1 MIYEVE
7 GDVLMSLA
15 RKLQEKFPS
24 MRDQFIEWCE
34 ETNPEPGD
42 IWLWG
47 GNTKT
52 RVLNLIVGE
61 AAEPEL
67 GRSSRPNKIAV
78 HRALRAVNKLVI
90 DERFK
95 SIAIPRIG
103 SGVGGIDWLEVRGM
117 MASQLGE
124 LIIPL
129 FVDVTALDGM
139 LAHEPG
145 M

>member
-24 MRDQFIEWCE
+24 MRDQSIEWCE

-90 DERFK
+90 DERFN

-117 MASQLGE
+117 IASQLGE

-139 LAHEPG
+139 LAREPG

>member
-34 ETNPEPGD
+34 ETSPEPGD

-90 DERFK
+90 DERFN

-139 LAHEPG
+139 LAREPG

>member
-1 MIYEVE
+1 
-7 GDVLMSLA
+7 MSLA

-139 LAHEPG
+139 LAREPG

>member
-7 GDVLMSLA
+7 GDVLISLA

-24 MRDQFIEWCE
+24 MRNQFIEWCE

-67 GRSSRPNKIAV
+67 GRSSRPNKIVV

-139 LAHEPG
+139 LAREPG

>member
-139 LAHEPG
+139 LAREPG

>member
-1 MIYEVE
+1 
-7 GDVLMSLA
+7 MSLA

-90 DERFK
+90 DERFN

-139 LAHEPG
+139 LAREPG